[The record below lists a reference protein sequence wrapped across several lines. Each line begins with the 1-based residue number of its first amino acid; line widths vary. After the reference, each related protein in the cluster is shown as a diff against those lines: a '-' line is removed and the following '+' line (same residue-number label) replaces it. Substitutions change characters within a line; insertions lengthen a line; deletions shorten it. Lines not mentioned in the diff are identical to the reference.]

1 MRLNIEFKTEREDK
15 QMELVDKMKLNLQ
28 FFAEDNEDE
37 TGESK
42 ENTPENNDDQ
52 KQETYTRSEVD
63 SQISKAVDSA
73 LSKRERK
80 HQQELEQARE
90 EAKKEAESYA
100 KLTEKEKKDK
110 EFEKRE
116 QALAE
121 KEKEFRLRELK
132 ADVENDLKDKGLPT
146 SFAESLIHLE
156 DNEQINE
163 VVNAIKEDFDR
174 AVQEQVKEATRQSI
188 PSDQSS
194 SFGNRQVSSKS
205 FEQLANENRIIK

>member
-1 MRLNIEFKTEREDK
+1 MNEIKRL
-15 QMELVDKMKLNLQ
+15 KLNLQ
-28 FFAEDNEDE
+28 HFAEDDSNNNQE
-37 TGESK
+37 TEETK
-42 ENTPENNDDQ
+42 ENSQNSDDKKVFELTQSELDSQ
-52 KQETYTRSEVD
+52 KHKAVNTALANQEKKFEQRLKEAVKNARSEG
-63 SQISKAVDSA
+63 
-73 LSKRERK
+73 
-80 HQQELEQARE
+80 
-90 EAKKEAESYA
+90 ESYA

-174 AVQEQVKEATRQSI
+174 AVQEQVKEATRQST
-188 PSDQSS
+188 PSGQQSD
-194 SFGNRQVSSKS
+194 VSSNKKTSDS
-205 FEQLANENRIIK
+205 FAELARQNRIIQ

>member
-1 MRLNIEFKTEREDK
+1 MNEIKRL
-15 QMELVDKMKLNLQ
+15 KLNLQ
-28 FFAEDNEDE
+28 HFSEDNPND
-37 TGESK
+37 
-42 ENTPENNDDQ
+42 PEEKDKQSGDYQGDDDKKVFELTQ
-52 KQETYTRSEVD
+52 SELD
-63 SQISKAVDSA
+63 SQKHKAVNKA
-73 LSKRERK
+73 LAN
-80 HQQELEQARE
+80 QEKKFEQRLKEAVENARS
-90 EAKKEAESYA
+90 EAESYA

-146 SFAESLIHLE
+146 SFSESLIHLE

-174 AVQEQVKEATRQSI
+174 AVQEQVKEATRQST
-188 PSDQSS
+188 PSGQQSD
-194 SFGNRQVSSKS
+194 VSSNKKTSDS
-205 FEQLANENRIIK
+205 FAEIARQNRIIQ

>member
-1 MRLNIEFKTEREDK
+1 MNEIKRL
-15 QMELVDKMKLNLQ
+15 KLNLQ
-28 FFAEDNEDE
+28 HFAEDNPND
-37 TGESK
+37 
-42 ENTPENNDDQ
+42 PEGKGKQSGNDQGDDDKKFFELTQ
-52 KQETYTRSEVD
+52 SELD
-63 SQISKAVDSA
+63 SQKHKAVNKA
-73 LSKRERK
+73 LAN
-80 HQQELEQARE
+80 QEKKFEQRLKEAVENARS
-90 EAKKEAESYA
+90 EAESYA

-174 AVQEQVKEATRQSI
+174 AVQEQVKEATRQST
-188 PSDQSS
+188 PSGQRSD
-194 SFGNRQVSSKS
+194 VSSNKKTSDS
-205 FEQLANENRIIK
+205 FAEIARQNRIIQ

>member
-1 MRLNIEFKTEREDK
+1 MNEIKRL
-15 QMELVDKMKLNLQ
+15 KLNLQ
-28 FFAEDNEDE
+28 HFAEDNPNDPEGKYKQSGKDQGDDDKKFFE
-37 TGESK
+37 LTQSELDSQKHKAVNKALANQEKKFEQRLK
-42 ENTPENNDDQ
+42 EAVKNA
-52 KQETYTRSEVD
+52 RSEG
-63 SQISKAVDSA
+63 
-73 LSKRERK
+73 
-80 HQQELEQARE
+80 
-90 EAKKEAESYA
+90 ESYA

-174 AVQEQVKEATRQSI
+174 AVQEQVKEATRQST
-188 PSDQSS
+188 PSGQQSD
-194 SFGNRQVSSKS
+194 VSSNKKTSNS
-205 FEQLANENRIIK
+205 FAELARQNRIIQ

>member
-1 MRLNIEFKTEREDK
+1 MNEIKRL
-15 QMELVDKMKLNLQ
+15 KLNLQ
-28 FFAEDNEDE
+28 HFAEDNPNDPEGKDKQSGNDQGDDDE
-37 TGESK
+37 KFFELT
-42 ENTPENNDDQ
+42 Q
-52 KQETYTRSEVD
+52 SELD
-63 SQISKAVDSA
+63 SQKHKAVNKA
-73 LSKRERK
+73 LAN
-80 HQQELEQARE
+80 QEKKFEQRLKEAVENARS
-90 EAKKEAESYA
+90 EAESYA

-146 SFAESLIHLE
+146 SFADSLIHLE

-174 AVQEQVKEATRQSI
+174 AVQEQVKEATRQST
-188 PSDQSS
+188 PSGQQSD
-194 SFGNRQVSSKS
+194 VSSNKKTSDS
-205 FEQLANENRIIK
+205 FAELARQNRIIQ

>member
-1 MRLNIEFKTEREDK
+1 MNEIKRL
-15 QMELVDKMKLNLQ
+15 KLNLQ
-28 FFAEDNEDE
+28 HFAEDDSNNNQE
-37 TGESK
+37 TEETK
-42 ENTPENNDDQ
+42 ENSQNSDDKKVFELTQ
-52 KQETYTRSEVD
+52 SELD
-63 SQISKAVDSA
+63 SQKHKAVNKA
-73 LSKRERK
+73 LAN
-80 HQQELEQARE
+80 QEKKFEQRLKEAVENARS
-90 EAKKEAESYA
+90 EAESYA

-121 KEKEFRLRELK
+121 KEKKFRLRELK

-174 AVQEQVKEATRQSI
+174 AVQEQVKEATRQST
-188 PSDQSS
+188 PSGQQSD
-194 SFGNRQVSSKS
+194 VSSNKKTSDS
-205 FEQLANENRIIK
+205 FAELARQNRIIQ

>member
-1 MRLNIEFKTEREDK
+1 MNEIKRL
-15 QMELVDKMKLNLQ
+15 KLNLQ
-28 FFAEDNEDE
+28 HFAEDDSNNNQE
-37 TGESK
+37 TEETK
-42 ENTPENNDDQ
+42 ENSQNSDDKKVFELTQSELDSQKHKAVNTALANQEKKFEQRLKEAVENA
-52 KQETYTRSEVD
+52 RSEG
-63 SQISKAVDSA
+63 
-73 LSKRERK
+73 
-80 HQQELEQARE
+80 
-90 EAKKEAESYA
+90 ESYA

-163 VVNAIKEDFDR
+163 VVNSIKEDFNR
-174 AVQEQVKEATRQSI
+174 AVQEQVKEATRQST
-188 PSDQSS
+188 PSGQQSD
-194 SFGNRQVSSKS
+194 VSSNKKTSDS
-205 FEQLANENRIIK
+205 FAELARQNRIIQ

>member
-1 MRLNIEFKTEREDK
+1 MRLNIEFKTEREDI
-15 QMELVDKMKLNLQ
+15 QMKLNDKLNLNLQ
-28 FFAEDNEDE
+28 FFADNDE
-37 TGESK
+37 GEPGQSNDK
-42 ENTPENNDDQ
+42 KSENNSGQ
-52 KQETYTRSEVD
+52 EQETYTRSEVD

-100 KLTEKEKKDK
+100 NLTEKEKKDK

-121 KEKEFRLRELK
+121 KEKEFRLREVK

-174 AVQEQVKEATRQSI
+174 AVQEQVKEATRQST
-188 PSDQSS
+188 PSGQRSD
-194 SFGNRQVSSKS
+194 VSSNKKTSDS
-205 FEQLANENRIIK
+205 FAELARQNRIIQ

>member
-1 MRLNIEFKTEREDK
+1 MNEIKRL
-15 QMELVDKMKLNLQ
+15 KLNLQ
-28 FFAEDNEDE
+28 HFAEDNPND
-37 TGESK
+37 
-42 ENTPENNDDQ
+42 PEGKGKQSGNDQGDDDKKFFELTQ
-52 KQETYTRSEVD
+52 SELD
-63 SQISKAVDSA
+63 SQKHKAVNKA
-73 LSKRERK
+73 LAN
-80 HQQELEQARE
+80 QEKKFEQRLKEAVENARS
-90 EAKKEAESYA
+90 EAESYA

-174 AVQEQVKEATRQSI
+174 AVQEQVKEATRQST
-188 PSDQSS
+188 PSGQQSD
-194 SFGNRQVSSKS
+194 VSSNKKTSDS
-205 FEQLANENRIIK
+205 FAELARQNRIIQ

>member
-1 MRLNIEFKTEREDK
+1 MNEIKRL
-15 QMELVDKMKLNLQ
+15 KLNLQ
-28 FFAEDNEDE
+28 HFAEDNPND
-37 TGESK
+37 
-42 ENTPENNDDQ
+42 PEGKGKQSGNDQGDDDKKFFELTQ
-52 KQETYTRSEVD
+52 SELD
-63 SQISKAVDSA
+63 SQKHKAVNKA
-73 LSKRERK
+73 LAN
-80 HQQELEQARE
+80 QEKKFEQRLKEAVENARS
-90 EAKKEAESYA
+90 EAESYA

-132 ADVENDLKDKGLPT
+132 ADVEKDLKDKGLPT

-174 AVQEQVKEATRQSI
+174 AVQEQVKEATRQST
-188 PSDQSS
+188 PSGQQSD
-194 SFGNRQVSSKS
+194 VSSNKKTSDS
-205 FEQLANENRIIK
+205 FAEIARQNRIIQ

>member
-1 MRLNIEFKTEREDK
+1 MNEIKRL
-15 QMELVDKMKLNLQ
+15 KLNLQ
-28 FFAEDNEDE
+28 HFAEDNPNDPEGKGKQSENDQ
-37 TGESK
+37 GDDDK
-42 ENTPENNDDQ
+42 EIFELTQ
-52 KQETYTRSEVD
+52 SELD
-63 SQISKAVDSA
+63 SQKHKAVNKA
-73 LSKRERK
+73 LAN
-80 HQQELEQARE
+80 QEKKFEQRLKEAVENARS
-90 EAKKEAESYA
+90 EAESYA

-174 AVQEQVKEATRQSI
+174 AVQEQVKEATRQST
-188 PSDQSS
+188 PSGQRSD
-194 SFGNRQVSSKS
+194 VSSNKKTSDS
-205 FEQLANENRIIK
+205 FAEIARQNRIIK